1 MCRNTLTQ
9 VHIPYPSP
17 RWRWPWRAPPWVAA
31 CSGGR
36 RARGSGSGCGSS
48 SKTRCSTPSQPVR
61 WGSTESPRT
70 SQPNSPSLGTASS
83 QPSSALLSPPSNPS
97 THVSRAL
104 LLASAALTNDGI
116 LCALSLSVSVSASPW
131 ISMCLH
137 AAMVWFMFEV
147 FKVVR
152 LMSLRIKWRRRV
164 YLCRV
169 SPSSW
174 QRGRRERRAAASSTS
189 TTRKLFTTPSGPTT
203 NTPRAGQ
210 QRRFCLAHT
219 LISTL
224 CAFPSLCKQ
233 GEGWFRKIIISSAN
247 STILILARVWIPG
260 LNYCFTPP
268 SFVCILFLHVHTCS
282 LYFF

>member
-9 VHIPYPSP
+9 VHIPHPSP
-17 RWRWPWRAPPWVAA
+17 RWRWLWRAPPWVAA

-70 SQPNSPSLGTASS
+70 SQPNSPSLGTVSRRPRL
-83 QPSSALLSPPSNPS
+83 PSS
-97 THVSRAL
+97 L
-104 LLASAALTNDGI
+104 LLQIHPLTFLKLSSWPQQHSLTTGFSV
-116 LCALSLSVSVSASPW
+116 LSLSFSVSASPW
-131 ISMCLH
+131 ISRCLH
-137 AAMVWFMFEV
+137 EAVVWFTFEV

-203 NTPRAGQ
+203 NTPHAGQ
-210 QRRFCLAHT
+210 PWRLCLAHT
-219 LISTL
+219 LISRL
-224 CAFPSLCKQ
+224 LAFPSLCNQ
-233 GEGWFRKIIISSAN
+233 GEGELLCTALSWAADSAKW
-247 STILILARVWIPG
+247 SYRLQTVIF
-260 LNYCFTPP
+260 NYWREFE
-268 SFVCILFLHVHTCS
+268 FQV
-282 LYFF
+282 